1 MTKSKHSD
9 IKKGND
15 NMLLGF
21 IGAVTAT
28 TVCETIAAAASAA
41 SAVAIS
47 AVTIA
52 NAVKNSGKNGNA
64 DPDKYDDEELT
75 G

>member
-1 MTKSKHSD
+1 M
-9 IKKGND
+9 I
-15 NMLLGF
+15 LRF
-21 IGAVTAT
+21 IGAKTAT
-28 TVCETIAAAASAA
+28 TVCETIVAAASAV

-47 AVTIA
+47 AATIA
-52 NAVKNSGKNGNA
+52 TVVKSLGKTGNA